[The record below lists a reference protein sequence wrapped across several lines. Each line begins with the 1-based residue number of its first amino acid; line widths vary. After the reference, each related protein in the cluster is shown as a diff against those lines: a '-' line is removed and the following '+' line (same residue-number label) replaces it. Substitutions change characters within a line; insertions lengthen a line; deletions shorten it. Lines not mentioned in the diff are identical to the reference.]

1 MNAMKAY
8 QNKAR
13 LLKYKYEPFVGEFK
27 QHNDDRILMVNMM
40 EQLLESCK
48 VMEGVE
54 NAFIC
59 VAFNNAFAKQDET
72 MMSIVTRFTGKVW
85 DRVRWI
91 DGDDVQ
97 LQGEGE
103 RT

>member
-40 EQLLESCK
+40 EQLLELSL
-48 VMEGVE
+48 
-54 NAFIC
+54 IH
-59 VAFNNAFAKQDET
+59 
-72 MMSIVTRFTGKVW
+72 I
-85 DRVRWI
+85 
-91 DGDDVQ
+91 
-97 LQGEGE
+97 
-103 RT
+103 